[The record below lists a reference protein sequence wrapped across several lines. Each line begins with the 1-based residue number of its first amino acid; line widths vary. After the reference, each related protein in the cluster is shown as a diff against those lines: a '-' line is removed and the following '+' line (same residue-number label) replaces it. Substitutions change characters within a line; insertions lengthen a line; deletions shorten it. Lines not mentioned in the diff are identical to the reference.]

1 MFFTNLIMYRL
12 STAIDLT
19 PEQLEER
26 LQEFSFKPCGS
37 QDLNRFGWT
46 QPMGKLGTSLI
57 HVTDGNIMLCA
68 RKEDKM
74 LPASVI
80 TDALN
85 EKVELIE
92 QETSRPVKKKEKDAL
107 KEEIIHTLLP
117 RAFSR
122 KSSTFAYISIKLGLI
137 IVNASSHNKAEDLL
151 ALLRKSIGSLAVL
164 PVQAKTPIDQTM
176 TNWLTAESINPA
188 FSLLEEGELKSPLEN
203 GAAIRCKNQELQC
216 SEIQA
221 HIENGMFA
229 VKIAMQYAESMTFV
243 LNEDLTIKRVK
254 FTDVVAEQQEDQDK
268 SDKAAC
274 FDADFAIMAGEF
286 EQFIPELISLLGGE
300 ETSGETNQVNKAPTN
315 QNQDFLYGEAVEFIK
330 ETRSAS
336 ISCIQR
342 KFKIGYNRA
351 ARLVEQLEEAGAV
364 SSPSHDRTREI
375 LI

>member
-1 MFFTNLIMYRL
+1 MWFNNLIIYRL
-12 STAIDLT
+12 SKAIDLT
-19 PEQLEER
+19 PDQLETR
-26 LQEFSFKPCGS
+26 LEEFAFHPCGS
-37 QDLNRFGWT
+37 QDLSKFGWAK
-46 QPMGKLGTSLI
+46 PMGKIGSSLI

-80 TDALN
+80 KDALD

-92 QETSRPVKKKEKDAL
+92 QESARPVTKKEKDAM

-122 KSSTFAYISIKLGLI
+122 LSSTFAYISPKQGLI

-164 PVQAKTPIDQTM
+164 PAQVKTPIDQTM
-176 TNWLTAESINPA
+176 TQWLTDDSAIAP

-203 GAAIRCKNQELQC
+203 GAVIRCKNQELVC
-216 SEIQA
+216 SEIKA

-229 VKIAMQYAESMTFV
+229 VKIAMQYAESMTFI

-254 FTDVVAEQQEDQDK
+254 FTDVVTDQQDDQDK
-268 SDKAAC
+268 ADKAAC

-286 EQFIPELISLLGGE
+286 EVFIPALFDLLGGE
-300 ETSGETNQVNKAPTN
+300 E
-315 QNQDFLYGEAVEFIK
+315 
-330 ETRSAS
+330 
-336 ISCIQR
+336 
-342 KFKIGYNRA
+342 A
-351 ARLVEQLEEAGAV
+351 AIAAE
-364 SSPSHDRTREI
+364 
-375 LI
+375 